1 VIGLV
6 ELAGLTVIV
15 GALAQAAVSVAFA
28 AWRAARM
35 SVAQR
40 ARLEQL
46 RLQVSL
52 LLETARHERNRQQWS
67 WSGLRKLVI
76 DEKVQEAEG
85 IYSFYLRAHDQ
96 QPLPSFKPGQH
107 LTCHLRVPGQ
117 SHPVVRCYSL
127 SDCPRDDGR
136 YRLTVKRIQTSDG
149 RTGIASGH
157 LCQRLAAGDIINVEA
172 PSGSFYLD
180 LTDQRPIVLIAGGI
194 GLTPL
199 LAMVNAVAAAA
210 SKRELRLFYGVRNPA
225 QQVMKEHLQE
235 LAAQHPS
242 ISLTLCYSHPPAD
255 LVTDATN
262 HHGRIDIDL
271 LKNLL
276 PSSNYLFYLCGPPA
290 MMQELRAGL
299 LAWGVPASD
308 IHFEAFGPAS
318 AAEPATISKDTTQQV
333 EFARSAI
340 SCQWTSDQGSL
351 LDLGE
356 ANGVPMS
363 SGCRAGSCGSCA
375 TAIREGKV
383 RYTIKPGAEPD
394 EGSCLACIA
403 VPDGPVV
410 LDA

>member
-1 VIGLV
+1 MIGFV
-6 ELAGLTVIV
+6 EVAGLTVIV
-15 GALAQAAVSVAFA
+15 GALTQAAVSVAFT
-28 AWRAARM
+28 AWRAAR
-35 SVAQR
+35 VTAAQR

-46 RLQVSL
+46 RQQAAL
-52 LLETARHERNRQQWS
+52 LLEAARIERDQRQWS
-67 WSGLRKLVI
+67 WSGLRRLVI
-76 DEKVQEAEG
+76 DDKVQEAEG
-85 IYSFYLRAHDQ
+85 IYSFYLRAHDR
-96 QPLPSFKPGQH
+96 QPLPWFKPGQH

-117 SHPVVRCYSL
+117 SRPVVRCYSL

-136 YRLTVKRIQTSDG
+136 YRLTVKRIETSDG
-149 RTGIASGH
+149 RIGVASGH
-157 LCQRLAAGDIINVEA
+157 LCERLAAGDIINAEA

-199 LAMVNAVAAAA
+199 LAMVNSVAAGA
-210 SKRELRLFYGVRNPA
+210 SNREVRLLYGARSPE
-225 QQVMKEHLQE
+225 QLVMKAHLQE
-235 LAAQHPS
+235 LAERHPS
-242 ISLTLCYSHPPAD
+242 ISLNLCYSSPPAD
-255 LVTDATN
+255 LAQDTTS
-262 HHGRIDIDL
+262 HHGRIDIDM
-271 LKNLL
+271 LKTVL

-290 MMQELRAGL
+290 MMQELQAGL
-299 LAWGVPASD
+299 LAWGVPAGD

-318 AAEPATISKDTTQQV
+318 AADPTSSSEDAVQQV

-340 SCQWTSDQGSL
+340 SCQWTSGQGSL

-356 ANGVPMS
+356 ANGVTMS
-363 SGCRAGSCGSCA
+363 SGCRAGSCGSCV

-383 RYTIKPGAEPD
+383 RYTIKPGAEPG